1 MKITKQQLK
10 QIIKEEFLKEAEF
23 GAWMGKQGLGDDSPP
38 VGSADPETE
47 RELDI
52 FPLIHRLAVDDE
64 TGDAL
69 PEHEKAELSQEV
81 YNLIK
86 DRVRDYFG
94 SEGDY

>member
-1 MKITKQQLK
+1 MKITKSQLK
-10 QIIKEEFLKEAEF
+10 QIIKEELLKEA
-23 GAWMGKQGLGDDSPP
+23 P
-38 VGSADPETE
+38 VYSADPETE

>member
-1 MKITKQQLK
+1 MGRARENFPPDVLARAGYG
-10 QIIKEEFLKEAEF
+10 EEE
-23 GAWMGKQGLGDDSPP
+23 P
-38 VGSADPETE
+38 VASADPETE